1 MAKSAKHVV
10 KFVGG
15 EFKPR
20 RLASGL
26 IGFRT
31 PLDVMVK
38 PGETIIIDFNMAC
51 DHMLVFEKN
60 AVEPGQNLVGR
71 LTNVTTETLKYE
83 VGEVVARAYPLVAF
97 DFDIG

>member
-15 EFKPR
+15 EFKPK

-26 IGFRT
+26 IGFKA
-31 PLDVMVK
+31 PLDVIVK
-38 PGETIIIDFNMAC
+38 PGETIIIDFKMAC

-60 AVEPGQNLVGR
+60 AVEPGQNIIGR
-71 LTNVTTETLKYE
+71 LTNVTQETLKYE
-83 VGEVVARAYPLVAF
+83 TGEIIARAYPLIAF
-97 DFDIG
+97 EFDIG